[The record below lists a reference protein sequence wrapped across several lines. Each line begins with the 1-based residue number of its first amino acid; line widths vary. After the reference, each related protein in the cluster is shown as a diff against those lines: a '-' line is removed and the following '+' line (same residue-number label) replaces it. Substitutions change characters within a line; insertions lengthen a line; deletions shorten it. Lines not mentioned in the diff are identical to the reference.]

1 MTDRNN
7 NQNEATPAGDRK
19 KGFWTLDRIII
30 YFVLGVAV
38 LVGANDYWVRSQ
50 WESDYEQLVA
60 AVTFVNTPRTIDAT
74 DVDLALVET
83 IRSGGG
89 VKDWMIDHGYTVDDL
104 QSSEFEQ
111 IYQTSSGVRT
121 FFVNIDVRRD
131 TSGDKHLEVITSVS
145 RDELYAWNEMPG
157 GQQVGGTDEETS
169 GGQSRGG
176 RPQMESMGGGGGAQ
190 QGDGRRSFDPAQIFA
205 DRDEDMDGL
214 LSGSEIS
221 ERMQSRVA
229 EMDEDKD
236 GAISKD
242 EFVKAMTAMMAARRQ
257 SGGGGGGAGGG
268 GASEPGLMNLP
279 NDPYAEGEL
288 GFPDPN
294 SLPEDVEKLKEA
306 KAANR

>member
-1 MTDRNN
+1 MTDQNN
-7 NQNEATPAGDRK
+7 SQNEATTAGDRK
-19 KGFWTLDRIII
+19 KGFWTLDRIVI
-30 YFVLGVAV
+30 YFVLTAAV

-60 AVTFVNTPRTIDAT
+60 AVRFVNTPRTIDAT
-74 DVDLALVET
+74 DVDLTLVET
-83 IRSGGG
+83 IRSGRG
-89 VKDWMIDHGYTVDDL
+89 VKDWMIDHGYTIDDL

-121 FFVNIDVRRD
+121 FFVNIDVRRN

-145 RDELYAWNEMPG
+145 REELYAWNEMPR

-169 GGQSRGG
+169 DGESRGG

-190 QGDGRRSFDPAQIFA
+190 QGGVRRSFDPAQIFA

-236 GAISKD
+236 GSISKD
-242 EFVKAMTAMMAARRQ
+242 EFVKAMTAMMAALRQ
-257 SGGGGGGAGGG
+257 SGSGGGGGGG

-294 SLPEDVEKLKEA
+294 ILPEDVEKLKET